1 MPVLPVQ
8 IIPQEDTWNSLQP
21 SLPDGY
27 LARFLPQVTDQV
39 IKEMLQEVED
49 IRHLHFKRDKE
60 ERLTRVVQRMSP
72 VHLWLFTFSTWCCLF
87 NPRLRFINPSYYYSI
102 VGVKK
107 SNGRRFTE
115 FLELLQA
122 RAMQRPAARKDAEM
136 SEFLS
141 RCTPL
146 YRSYYLSLLS
156 GRFVQGFP
164 LDALRT
170 TLPVDQINIEEI
182 YGELP
187 MPASSSLPCPTTLVG
202 ALDRSVEAHKVVI
215 ARNGNS
221 IKAQM
226 FSAGKWEAWTPPH
239 KLQRDLRHINEASI
253 NLLGLWAPR
262 LEKFL
267 LLNAWSGEDDV
278 ATRATLSRKV
288 QQHNLWGA
296 LEPTTISAVEQRAY
310 LPRVLW
316 HMAQYYTG
324 VYIVP
329 DPRKHPEKVQWLDLT
344 CRVTTRFESVF
355 YEETTGRYFIE
366 CWLNGDIVRA
376 HYGGAEQRALAANL
390 KRLRGSGVEL
400 LRIPFDD
407 EPMYIV
413 TQLLWPHRAWRKYN
427 YTNMHGHELFIEKCI
442 FCGST
447 RWAHASSGLCH
458 NCECHMHYTYKRHP
472 VDAETGV
479 GAWFGEAPAIAAA
492 RAASMW
498 EPKLLN
504 RAWYHYQGRRLVA
517 RKDGMCRFQEDED
530 CMAFYQSNHKKW
542 RKMQGVATDQARK
555 KRKIEKQTTRRPT
568 TETATSRKGDQ
579 AIW

>member
-1 MPVLPVQ
+1 MPILPEQ
-8 IIPQEDTWNSLQP
+8 TIPREDTWNSLQP

-39 IKEMLQEVED
+39 IKEMLQEVEE
-49 IRHLHFKRDKE
+49 IRHLRFNRDKE
-60 ERLTRVVQRMSP
+60 ERLQHVVQRMSP
-72 VHLWLFTFSTWCCLF
+72 VHLWLFTFSVWCCLF

-102 VGVKK
+102 DGVSK

-122 RAMQRPAARKDAEM
+122 RAMQRPAARKDAELT
-136 SEFLS
+136 EFLS

-164 LDALRT
+164 LDALRS

-187 MPASSSLPCPTTLVG
+187 MPASSSLPCPTTMVG
-202 ALDRSVEAHKVVI
+202 ALDRSEEAYKVRI
-215 ARNGNS
+215 SRGGNQVS
-221 IKAQM
+221 AQM
-226 FSAGKWEAWTPPH
+226 FSAGDWVEWKMSPA
-239 KLQRDLRHINEASI
+239 LQRDLRYLNEASI
-253 NLLGLWAPR
+253 SLLGLWAPR
-262 LEKFL
+262 LEKL
-267 LLNAWSGEDDV
+267 LLLSAWSGEEEV
-278 ATRATLSRKV
+278 GARATLSRRV
-288 QQHNLWGA
+288 QQHNLWSA
-296 LEPTTISAVEQRAY
+296 LEPTTILAVEQRADIA
-310 LPRVLW
+310 RALW
-316 HMAQYYTG
+316 HLAQHYTG

-329 DPRKHPEKVQWLDLT
+329 DPRKYPEKVQWLDLSR
-344 CRVTTRFESVF
+344 RVTTRFESVV
-355 YEETTGRYFIE
+355 YEEVTGRYFIE

-413 TQLLWPHRAWRKYN
+413 TNLLWPQKPWRTRN

-458 NCECHMHYTYKRHP
+458 NCECHMHYVYKRNP
-472 VDAETGV
+472 VDPTTGV
-479 GAWFGEAPAIAAA
+479 GEWFGETPAIAAA
-492 RAASMW
+492 RTASMW

-517 RKDGMCRFQEDED
+517 RKDGMCRFQEDTA
-530 CMAFYQSNHKKW
+530 CMDFYQSNQKKW
-542 RKMQGVATDQARK
+542 RKMQGAATEQARK
-555 KRKIEKQTTRRPT
+555 ERKIQKQTTRRPT
-568 TETATSRKGDQ
+568 TETASPRKGEQ
-579 AIW
+579 AVW